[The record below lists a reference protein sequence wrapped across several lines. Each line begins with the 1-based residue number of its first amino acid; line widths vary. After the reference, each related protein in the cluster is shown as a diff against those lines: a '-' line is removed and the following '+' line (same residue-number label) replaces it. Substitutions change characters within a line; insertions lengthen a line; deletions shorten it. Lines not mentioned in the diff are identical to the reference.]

1 MKRRLAEEGA
11 ALALALGFLTRLPVG
26 RAAHSPA
33 RMRASTVWLPLAGM
47 IVGAF
52 SAGVF
57 LLAAQV
63 LPPVVALLLATAA
76 TLLLTG
82 ALHEDGLAD
91 TADGLGARTRER
103 ALEIMRDSRIGA
115 YGVLAL
121 GIVLALRIA
130 ALAALPVGVAAVV
143 LVAAGGA
150 SRASAVLVVA
160 TSRYARPEGAGGFTV
175 RPPGPRRLIVAM
187 LPALAGLALVAWAA
201 GWAAAGGAVLGLAAG
216 HGSRVLWERRL
227 GGYTGDTLGATQ
239 QLSEV
244 GMVLGVLACV

>member
-1 MKRRLAEEGA
+1 MRGRVAEEA
-11 ALALALGFLTRLPVG
+11 AAFALALGFLTRLPVG
-26 RAAHSPA
+26 REAHSPA

-47 IVGAF
+47 AVGAF

-57 LLAAQV
+57 LAGAQV

-115 YGVLAL
+115 HGALAL
-121 GIVLALRIA
+121 GLVLALRIA
-130 ALAALPVGVAAVV
+130 ALEALPVPVAAVA

-160 TSRYARPEGAGGFTV
+160 TSRYARAEGAGGFTTGG
-175 RPPGPRRLIVAM
+175 PGRRRLVVA
-187 LPALAGLALVAWAA
+187 LVPVLAGLVLVAWAA

-216 HGSRVLWERRL
+216 HGSRLLWERRL

-239 QLSEV
+239 QVSEV
-244 GMVLGVLACV
+244 GMVLGVLACM